1 MTATL
6 GLLIGLLLEWA
17 LQYSMSGNT
26 YTMFKFTL
34 IAVASFA
41 NRRNAILLPMAATI
55 LILAGLQTAQAQPE
69 YRVTVIA
76 PGFGNGINS
85 QGDVCGTLSSNSHAF
100 LYKKGRLTDLG
111 VLAIPPNSTNNSSF
125 AYELNDSDI
134 VVGHIFDA
142 SGGGN
147 FAEDSFLD
155 QKGKMVVIAT
165 GSGDGGFGSEVGGI
179 NNAGEVVGTHDA
191 GGSTTATPPVVPLD
205 AATPR
210 AFFYRNGQLFD
221 VGTLGGDFSY
231 GLGINNA
238 GQIVGI
244 SDTTAGPFH
253 WEAFLYSNGR
263 MQVIGGA
270 QTVNFTP
277 VAINDN
283 GWITGTLAPPETQS
297 PANGGDSADP
307 TVPDPSNPGF
317 AVLYVGGQLT
327 NLGTLA
333 RFTGSEG
340 VSINNSG
347 TIIGELTGGP
357 TPGAFIYTGG
367 RMFNLNHL
375 VEGGWK
381 ITDVGH
387 INDAGQIA
395 ATGTMPGSAVTY
407 ALLLAPT
414 YGRHGASILP

>member
-1 MTATL
+1 MVFINT
-6 GLLIGLLLEWA
+6 LLIVLLPERA
-17 LQYSMSGNT
+17 LQYSLSGNT

-34 IAVASFA
+34 IALGSFA
-41 NRRNAILLPMAATI
+41 HPRNAILLPTAATI

-76 PGFGNGINS
+76 QGFGNGINS
-85 QGDVCGTLSSNSHAF
+85 QGDVCGTLSSNNHAF

-111 VLAIPPNSTNNSSF
+111 ALAVSPNSSNSSF
-125 AYELNDSDI
+125 GYEVNDSDV
-134 VVGHIFDA
+134 VVGHLFDV
-142 SGGGN
+142 SGGGD

-155 QKGKMVVIAT
+155 KNGKMVVIAT

-179 NNAGEVVGTHDA
+179 NNAGEVVGTRDA

-221 VGTLGGDFSY
+221 VGTLGGDWSY

-244 SDTTAGPFH
+244 SDTKAGPFH

-263 MQVIGGA
+263 MRVIGGA

-283 GWITGTLAPPETQS
+283 GWITGTLAPPVTQS
-297 PANGGDSADP
+297 PANGGDGADP

-317 AVLYVGGQLT
+317 AVLYIGGQLI

-333 RFTGSEG
+333 HFTGSEG

-347 TIIGELTGGP
+347 TIIGELTGP
-357 TPGAFIYTGG
+357 TPGAFIYMFG
-367 RMFNLNHL
+367 RMFNLNQL
-375 VEGGWK
+375 VEGGWN

-395 ATGTMPGSAVTY
+395 ATGTMPGSTVTY
-407 ALLLAPT
+407 ALLLAPN

>member
-1 MTATL
+1 
-6 GLLIGLLLEWA
+6 
-17 LQYSMSGNT
+17 
-26 YTMFKFTL
+26 MFKFTL
-34 IAVASFA
+34 IAVAFFA
-41 NRRNAILLPMAATI
+41 KRRNAILLPAAAVL
-55 LILAGLQTAQAQPE
+55 LILVGLRTAQAQST

-76 PGFGNGINS
+76 KGYGNGINS
-85 QGDVCGTLSSNSHAF
+85 QGDVCGTLSSNNHAF
-100 LYKKGRLTDLG
+100 LYRRGRLTDLG
-111 VLAIPPNSTNNSSF
+111 VLAIFPNSTNNSSF
-125 AYELNDSDI
+125 AYEVNDSDV

-142 SGGGN
+142 SAGGDS
-147 FAEDSFLD
+147 AEDSFLD
-155 QKGKMVVIAT
+155 QNGKMIVIAT

-179 NNAGEVVGTHDA
+179 NNCGVVVGTRDA

-205 AATPR
+205 APTPR

-221 VGTLGGDFSY
+221 VGTLGGDWSY

-253 WEAFLYSNGR
+253 WEAFLYSNSK

-270 QTVNFTP
+270 QSVNFTP

-283 GWITGTLAPPETQS
+283 GWITGTLAPPITES
-297 PANGGDSADP
+297 PANGGDAADP

-317 AVLYVGGQLT
+317 AVLYVGGHLT
-327 NLGTLA
+327 NLGTLPH
-333 RFTGSEG
+333 FTGSEG

-347 TIIGELTGGP
+347 TIIGDLTGPSSGV
-357 TPGAFIYTGG
+357 FIYTGG
-367 RMFNLNHL
+367 RMFNLNNL
-375 VEGGWK
+375 VEGGWT
-381 ITDVGH
+381 ITEVGH

-395 ATGTMPGSAVTY
+395 ATGTMPGSTVTY

>member
-1 MTATL
+1 
-6 GLLIGLLLEWA
+6 
-17 LQYSMSGNT
+17 
-26 YTMFKFTL
+26 
-34 IAVASFA
+34 
-41 NRRNAILLPMAATI
+41 
-55 LILAGLQTAQAQPE
+55 
-69 YRVTVIA
+69 
-76 PGFGNGINS
+76 
-85 QGDVCGTLSSNSHAF
+85 
-100 LYKKGRLTDLG
+100 
-111 VLAIPPNSTNNSSF
+111 
-125 AYELNDSDI
+125 
-134 VVGHIFDA
+134 
-142 SGGGN
+142 
-147 FAEDSFLD
+147 
-155 QKGKMVVIAT
+155 
-165 GSGDGGFGSEVGGI
+165 
-179 NNAGEVVGTHDA
+179 
-191 GGSTTATPPVVPLD
+191 
-205 AATPR
+205 
-210 AFFYRNGQLFD
+210 
-221 VGTLGGDFSY
+221 
-231 GLGINNA
+231 
-238 GQIVGI
+238 
-244 SDTTAGPFH
+244 
-253 WEAFLYSNGR
+253 